1 MGERQ
6 ESLWSRINRNLRYII
21 SGVWND
27 TRDHW
32 SVKMVKIINLSV
44 QSFLDRD
51 LQLRAASL
59 TYSTVLAIVPALAML
74 FAIAR
79 GFGFQNLMQSEL
91 LRYFPSQRQALENA
105 LVYVDNYLSQA
116 SQGIFIGIGL
126 IFLLWTLVSLMSNV
140 ENTFN
145 HVWGI
150 TTRRSLQRK
159 FTDYSALFLLL
170 PVLIVCSAGISIFMS
185 DAVQRVFEGK
195 DLSPMVHRLL
205 SFMPTVI
212 SWIIFTA
219 AYYMVPNTRVKLT
232 GALCAGILCGTL
244 FQVVQ
249 MLFMSG
255 QIYVSKYNAIYGSF
269 AFLPLMLVWMQIS
282 WLITLAG
289 VVLTY
294 AWQNFDSFVYRGKAQ
309 EVSPAYSR
317 HLTLAVLALAATGTF
332 IGLEFIML
340 QAPDVAIAE
349 VKADSVWMI
358 DASTTQGVTRRP
370 LERFLE
376 ASRLPDG
383 SAPLAINFVERTKTM
398 VLMSDAVIIP
408 ACRAKGTAL
417 LAARFAHSLGIPV
430 FAIAGGPE
438 ETRNAGCNRL
448 IKERTADIITSF
460 EELQDL
466 AI

>member
-317 HLTLAVLALAATGTF
+317 HLTLAVLALAAKRFKQRDGYLTRHELIYDYDIPGPLADSMLEQLQRAGLICAITGDKHDDDKAFQPACDPDDITIVMATNALADQGHSHF
-332 IGLEFIML
+332 I
-340 QAPDVAIAE
+340 
-349 VKADSVWMI
+349 VKAD
-358 DASTTQGVTRRP
+358 
-370 LERFLE
+370 ERFAPVLKHLE
-376 ASRLPDG
+376 ALRQSQQEMANDVPLYRL
-383 SAPLAINFVERTKTM
+383 L
-398 VLMSDAVIIP
+398 
-408 ACRAKGTAL
+408 
-417 LAARFAHSLGIPV
+417 
-430 FAIAGGPE
+430 
-438 ETRNAGCNRL
+438 
-448 IKERTADIITSF
+448 
-460 EELQDL
+460 
-466 AI
+466 

>member
-195 DLSPMVHRLL
+195 DLSPMVHSLL
-205 SFMPTVI
+205 SFMPTFI

-317 HLTLAVLALAATGTF
+317 HLTLAVLALAAKRFKQRDGYLSRHELIYDYDIPGPLADSMLEQLQRAGLICAITGDKHDDDKAFQPACDPDDITIVMATNALADQGHSHF
-332 IGLEFIML
+332 I
-340 QAPDVAIAE
+340 
-349 VKADSVWMI
+349 VKAD
-358 DASTTQGVTRRP
+358 
-370 LERFLE
+370 ERFAPVLKHLE
-376 ASRLPDG
+376 ALRQSQQEMANDVPLYRL
-383 SAPLAINFVERTKTM
+383 L
-398 VLMSDAVIIP
+398 
-408 ACRAKGTAL
+408 
-417 LAARFAHSLGIPV
+417 
-430 FAIAGGPE
+430 
-438 ETRNAGCNRL
+438 
-448 IKERTADIITSF
+448 
-460 EELQDL
+460 
-466 AI
+466 

>member
-170 PVLIVCSAGISIFMS
+170 PVLIVCSAGISILGAS
-185 DAVQRVFEGK
+185 GCRSHV
-195 DLSPMVHRLL
+195 
-205 SFMPTVI
+205 
-212 SWIIFTA
+212 A
-219 AYYMVPNTRVKLT
+219 AKWVSLT
-232 GALCAGILCGTL
+232 W
-244 FQVVQ
+244 
-249 MLFMSG
+249 
-255 QIYVSKYNAIYGSF
+255 N
-269 AFLPLMLVWMQIS
+269 
-282 WLITLAG
+282 
-289 VVLTY
+289 
-294 AWQNFDSFVYRGKAQ
+294 RG
-309 EVSPAYSR
+309 
-317 HLTLAVLALAATGTF
+317 
-332 IGLEFIML
+332 
-340 QAPDVAIAE
+340 
-349 VKADSVWMI
+349 
-358 DASTTQGVTRRP
+358 
-370 LERFLE
+370 
-376 ASRLPDG
+376 G
-383 SAPLAINFVERTKTM
+383 SAFSSMA
-398 VLMSDAVIIP
+398 SA
-408 ACRAKGTAL
+408 
-417 LAARFAHSLGIPV
+417 
-430 FAIAGGPE
+430 
-438 ETRNAGCNRL
+438 
-448 IKERTADIITSF
+448 
-460 EELQDL
+460 
-466 AI
+466 

>member
-294 AWQNFDSFVYRGKAQ
+294 AWQNFDSFVYRDKAQ

-317 HLTLAVLALAATGTF
+317 HLTLAVLALAAKRFKQHDGYLTRHELIYDYDIPGPLADSMLEQLQRARLISAITGGKHDDDKAFQPACDPDDITIVMATNALADQGHSHF
-332 IGLEFIML
+332 I
-340 QAPDVAIAE
+340 
-349 VKADSVWMI
+349 VKAD
-358 DASTTQGVTRRP
+358 
-370 LERFLE
+370 ERFASVLKHLE
-376 ASRLPDG
+376 ALRQSQQEMANDVPLYRL
-383 SAPLAINFVERTKTM
+383 L
-398 VLMSDAVIIP
+398 
-408 ACRAKGTAL
+408 
-417 LAARFAHSLGIPV
+417 
-430 FAIAGGPE
+430 
-438 ETRNAGCNRL
+438 
-448 IKERTADIITSF
+448 
-460 EELQDL
+460 
-466 AI
+466 